1 MRIRKTWYHQTSC
14 PMKSLNGKKQ
24 QGSSNAPLSATI
36 APVALCSAETE
47 ATEKR
52 VGVNS
57 EFTAWALPRAA
68 PGKTIIGFNGNI
80 TQKWASGLRPL
91 GISY

>member
-14 PMKSLNGKKQ
+14 PIKSLNGKKQ
-24 QGSSNAPLSATI
+24 QHSSNALLSATI
-36 APVALCSAETE
+36 ALVALCRAETE
-47 ATEKR
+47 ATEKL

-57 EFTAWALPRAA
+57 EFTIWGLPRAA
-68 PGKTIIGFNGNI
+68 PAKTITGFNGNI
-80 TQKWASGLRPL
+80 TQKWASGLGPL